1 MNGTGDPSDCTGSL
15 LGVWHGYPGG
25 QPGPAFL
32 ASVPSGTG
40 PSGALVMAGASLRAQ
55 PRAPAATPSP
65 LLLAMTLGSVKGR
78 EQASSLSPL
87 PTCPSTCLDTW
98 GQMGEGRDRQPWV
111 GLGGLCS
118 HRETNGSDRSLPSA
132 CGLCQEAPAWGHG
145 VHPVFCPL
153 LHSFFGFKD
162 LPGFLVHH
170 KLK

>member
-1 MNGTGDPSDCTGSL
+1 
-15 LGVWHGYPGG
+15 
-25 QPGPAFL
+25 
-32 ASVPSGTG
+32 
-40 PSGALVMAGASLRAQ
+40 MAGASLRAQ

-118 HRETNGSDRSLPSA
+118 HRETGPCPAPVGSARRHQLGGMVSTLCFVLCFTLSLVSKT
-132 CGLCQEAPAWGHG
+132 CQAFW
-145 VHPVFCPL
+145 FIT
-153 LHSFFGFKD
+153 S
-162 LPGFLVHH
+162 
-170 KLK
+170 